1 MRGRAQGAHQ
11 AGAGGGDGG
20 EVLRGAQHSVP
31 DGGGGGEGEA
41 VQDRHQHRLQRR
53 GEGGVQ
59 AGGEGGL
66 SDCHRAGAT
75 PPVPGRAQRTVPGG
89 RRDPSLNVL

>member
-41 VQDRHQHRLQRR
+41 VQDRHQHRL
-53 GEGGVQ
+53 
-59 AGGEGGL
+59 
-66 SDCHRAGAT
+66 
-75 PPVPGRAQRTVPGG
+75 
-89 RRDPSLNVL
+89 